1 VIATSDDAT
10 PILGQSYSMDC
21 TGHKTVSGLVNQ
33 PSPQWLTPSGTPLS
47 PMSSDVQ
54 LQGPRNVGLSS
65 SELVALFP
73 TLRTSHA
80 GNYTCQASLSSPAL
94 SSPIIKSVTYAVI
107 VQSEFSQLLYN

>member
-10 PILGQSYSMDC
+10 PDLGQSYNMDC
-21 TGHKTVSGLVNQ
+21 TGHKTVSGLMNQ
-33 PSPQWLTPSGTPLS
+33 PSPQWLMPSGTPLS
-47 PMSSDVQ
+47 PSSDVQ

-94 SSPIIKSVTYAVI
+94 SSPIIKSVTFAVI
-107 VQSEFSQLLYN
+107 VQSEFSQLL